1 MCGWTELVD
10 ARVAVAQAWT
20 YSDTSAVLPMH
31 SRAHT
36 HTHTMH
42 ACACMPHRFAMHM
55 LQHARTHAR
64 ILAGICR
71 QDKQSPVA
79 PSPLEAGAR
88 GAPGLARAGPSAPCA
103 SLARRLASCLPGPC
117 ACARAFALVRT
128 RAGAHHRP
136 CAKTQSSTRVAGAP
150 HWRGACALRQNP
162 RQDRNPTYRQNRAA
176 AEVGRRLL
184 AACPAPS
191 EARSR
196 ADPGRLPLIPAHSSM
211 SAHRDACMNAKPHAR
226 HICAASTHTASLDR

>member
-1 MCGWTELVD
+1 MQASSFCHAHVAACTD
-10 ARVAVAQAWT
+10 ARAHPCRHLPTRQTITGCAEPTGGGGKGSTRVGARRPIRALCELGASACVLFAWT
-20 YSDTSAVLPMH
+20 LCL
-31 SRAHT
+31 RACICVGAHEGG
-36 HTHTMH
+36 
-42 ACACMPHRFAMHM
+42 
-55 LQHARTHAR
+55 RT
-64 ILAGICR
+64 
-71 QDKQSPVA
+71 
-79 PSPLEAGAR
+79 PSPMR
-88 GAPGLARAGPSAPCA
+88 ND
-103 SLARRLASCLPGPC
+103 
-117 ACARAFALVRT
+117 T
-128 RAGAHHRP
+128 
-136 CAKTQSSTRVAGAP
+136 SSTRVAGAP

-162 RQDRNPTYRQNRAA
+162 RQDRNRTYRQNRAA